1 MTQLTIILSKGEHRD
16 KAVVFLQF
24 PREESVI
31 KIIRGNYDAMWSATK
46 KMWYVPDSQFDLHE
60 FMKLMKGKA
69 WVDYGGL
76 KEKSKVVKA
85 EITQS
90 KAPNKANS
98 EKKTEDPKKLA
109 EVAYFAKW
117 MEQRRYGKS
126 TIKTYTESLRLFFHY
141 YKDMDIDKINHDD
154 VVDFNYN
161 YIIQNGY
168 SASYQNQVINA
179 IKLFYKHR
187 FHTVMDFEKIQRPK
201 RSKPLPK
208 IIDKEDI
215 KMMLS
220 GISNLKHKTALSLI
234 YGLGLRRSELINMRL
249 TDIDLERKSV
259 VICNSKGKK
268 DRVLP
273 LGNTLTKLIKNYI
286 DALDPEQ
293 YLIEGQQKGT
303 TYSATSLENIFH
315 KYLKKIKKN
324 HTFTL
329 HCLRH
334 SYATHLL
341 EAGTDLRY
349 IQELLGH
356 KSSRTTEIYTHVS
369 MKSLSNIKNP
379 TDDFDL

>member
-1 MTQLTIILSKGEHRD
+1 MNSEIRISRGNHREQE
-16 KAVVFLQF
+16 VVFLHF
-24 PREESVI
+24 RRDEELI
-31 KIIRGNYDAMWSATK
+31 KIIRDNFYVRWSATK
-46 KMWYVPDSQFDLHE
+46 KMWYVPVSQFDLHE

-69 WVDYGGL
+69 WVDYSGM
-76 KEKSKVVKA
+76 
-85 EITQS
+85 T
-90 KAPNKANS
+90 
-98 EKKTEDPKKLA
+98 EKKLIEKIDTTKKNTTHIFNDRQKLEDKNKLA
-109 EVAYFAKW
+109 EIEYFAKW
-117 MEQRRYGKS
+117 MEQRRYGMS
-126 TIKTYTESLRLFFHY
+126 TIKTYIESLKVFFHFY
-141 YKDMDIDKINHDD
+141 SCRDIDKINSED
-154 VVDFNYN
+154 VVNFNYN
-161 YIIQNGY
+161 YILKNGY
-168 SASYQNQVINA
+168 SASYQNQIINA
-179 IKLFYKHR
+179 IKLFYKQR
-187 FHTVMDFEKIQRPK
+187 FNSEMNFENIQRPK

-215 KMMLS
+215 RHMLS

-249 TDIDLERKSV
+249 TDIDLGRKNV

-273 LGNTLTKLIKNYI
+273 LGNTLTKLLENYI
-286 DALDPEQ
+286 KALSPEI
-293 YLIEGQQKGT
+293 YIMEGQTKGT
-303 TYSATSLENIFH
+303 KYSATSLENIFH
-315 KYLKKIKKN
+315 KYFGRIKKN
-324 HTFTL
+324 HNFTL

-369 MKSLSNIKNP
+369 MKSLNNIKNP

>member
-1 MTQLTIILSKGEHRD
+1 MNQLTITLQQGEHRD

-24 PREESVI
+24 PRDESLI

-46 KMWYVPDSQFDLHE
+46 KMWYVPALQFELHE

-69 WVDYGGL
+69 WVDYSGMR
-76 KEKSKVVKA
+76 EKGQNDKA

-98 EKKTEDPKKLA
+98 EKKAEDPKKLA

-126 TIKTYTESLRLFFHY
+126 TIKTYTESLRVFFHY
-141 YKDMDIDKINHDD
+141 YKDKDIEIINSDD
-154 VVDFNYN
+154 VVDFNFN

-187 FHTVMDFEKIQRPK
+187 FHTGMDLEKIQRPR

-215 KMMLS
+215 RRMLS
-220 GISNLKHKTALSLI
+220 GISNLKHKTALSMI
-234 YGLGLRRSELINMRL
+234 YGLGLRRSELINMKIR
-249 TDIDLERKSV
+249 DIDLERRNV

-273 LGNTLTKLIKNYI
+273 LGSTLKKLIENYI
-286 DALDPEQ
+286 EALSPEV
-293 YLIEGQQKGT
+293 YIIEGQNKGT
-303 TYSATSLENIFH
+303 KYSATSLENIFH
-315 KYLKKIKKN
+315 KYLGRIKKN
-324 HTFTL
+324 HNFTL

-341 EAGTDLRY
+341 ESGTDLRY

>member
-1 MTQLTIILSKGEHRD
+1 MNQLTITLQQGEHRD

-24 PREESVI
+24 PRDESLI

-46 KMWYVPDSQFDLHE
+46 KMWYVPALQFELHE

-69 WVDYGGL
+69 WVDYSGMR
-76 KEKSKVVKA
+76 EKGQNDKA

-98 EKKTEDPKKLA
+98 EKKAEDPKKLA

-126 TIKTYTESLRLFFHY
+126 TIKTYTESLRVFFHY
-141 YKDMDIDKINHDD
+141 YKDKDIEIINSDD
-154 VVDFNYN
+154 VVDFNFN

-187 FHTVMDFEKIQRPK
+187 FHTGMDLEKIQRPR

-215 KMMLS
+215 RRMLS
-220 GISNLKHKTALSLI
+220 GISNLKHKTALSMI
-234 YGLGLRRSELINMRL
+234 YGLGLRRSELINMKIR
-249 TDIDLERKSV
+249 DIDLERRNV

-273 LGNTLTKLIKNYI
+273 LGSTLKKLIENYI
-286 DALDPEQ
+286 EALSPEV
-293 YLIEGQQKGT
+293 YIIEGQNKGT
-303 TYSATSLENIFH
+303 KYSATSLENIFH
-315 KYLKKIKKN
+315 KYLGRIKKN
-324 HTFTL
+324 HNFTL

-341 EAGTDLRY
+341 ESGTDIYRNCLG
-349 IQELLGH
+349 IKAQEPQ
-356 KSSRTTEIYTHVS
+356 RFTH
-369 MKSLSNIKNP
+369 M
-379 TDDFDL
+379 